1 MYLMISNTILS
12 LQFNGRFIPNFKS
25 TDEFQS
31 SRKSLL
37 PTNSENREH
46 LKISGML
53 IVYWPI
59 TKKFRIYASKPQTNY
74 LCCLRF
80 YYFVISRIIG
90 QFLATQHSINI
101 SGAHGFVSFTVKGRE
116 VNHFTISDVFTERRT
131 VRSSNMY
138 TLGPNEMEL
147 DLLFFLPQMSKYLS
161 LGARPPFGVMQINP
175 CFSLPRRRSLI
186 PVNTVCEA
194 APRSLSLSP
203 IGLNELPKVS
213 FGFRCNLIGKSTIGF
228 FFSGQT

>member
-1 MYLMISNTILS
+1 
-12 LQFNGRFIPNFKS
+12 
-25 TDEFQS
+25 
-31 SRKSLL
+31 
-37 PTNSENREH
+37 
-46 LKISGML
+46 ML

-59 TKKFRIYASKPQTNY
+59 TIKFRIYASKPQTNY
-74 LCCLRF
+74 FCCLRF
-80 YYFVISRIIG
+80 YYFVISRLIV
-90 QFLATQHSINI
+90 LATQHSINI

-116 VNHFTISDVFTERRT
+116 VNHFMIGGVFTERRT

-161 LGARPPFGVMQINP
+161 LCARPPFGVMQINP

-186 PVNTVCEA
+186 PVNAVCEA

-213 FGFRCNLIGKSTIGF
+213 FGFPCDLIGKSTIGF
-228 FFSGQT
+228 FFQAKHDATPIPVHRWGPEQGFRR